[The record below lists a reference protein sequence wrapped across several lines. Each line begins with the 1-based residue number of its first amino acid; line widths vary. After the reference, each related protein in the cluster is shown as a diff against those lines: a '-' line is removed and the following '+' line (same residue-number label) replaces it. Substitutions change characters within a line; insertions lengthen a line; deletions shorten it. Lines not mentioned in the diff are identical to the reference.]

1 MSVSNRKETP
11 ATKKKNIFKG
21 FQCIVNY
28 KMDSG
33 YVKKTFPVQLACIF
47 TVNCASYHA
56 CANGILFLTSV
67 FKTKQSQ
74 QEKNSL

>member
-1 MSVSNRKETP
+1 
-11 ATKKKNIFKG
+11 
-21 FQCIVNY
+21 
-28 KMDSG
+28 MDSG

-56 CANGILFLTSV
+56 CANGTLFLTSV